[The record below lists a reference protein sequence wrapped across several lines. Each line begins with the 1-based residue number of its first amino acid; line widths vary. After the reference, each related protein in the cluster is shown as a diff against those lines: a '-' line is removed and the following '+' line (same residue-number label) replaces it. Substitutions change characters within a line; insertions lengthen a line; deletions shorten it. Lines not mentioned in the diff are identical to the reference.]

1 MSHIEENNM
10 KNKVILGL
18 IWKLIEK
25 TGAQGIQFIISIIL
39 ARLLLP
45 EEYGIIA
52 LITIFLNIANI
63 FIQSGFSSAIIQK
76 KEVDEVDCD
85 SVFYFNLIIS
95 IIAYFILYMLSPIIS
110 DFYKN
115 PILSSVLRVQSITLI
130 IGGLNAIQNAII
142 QRKMQF
148 KKLFI
153 VSLVAIIIQG
163 LVGIFM
169 AYKNYGVWSLVISNL
184 VGSIV
189 TTIILWFITSWRPK
203 LNFSIIR
210 LKSMF
215 KFGSRLLLSSL
226 IDIIYNNLYS
236 LIIGKKYDQE
246 MLAYYNRGQN
256 IPNILVTNINSSIDG
271 VLFPALST
279 YQDDKK
285 GMKMLVRRS
294 IVTSSFIVFPIMFGL
309 FAISK
314 PLTIILL
321 TDKWID
327 SVPFMELSCI
337 MYAIWPIHT
346 ANLQAIKAMG
356 RSDVFFKLEVIK
368 KILGIV
374 IIVITIPFGVYA
386 MMIGCV
392 INSILCTFINAYPNK
407 HLLEYDYFQQIK
419 DILPSLILSIA
430 MSIIISCISIFDLSN
445 FVIILLKMILGIC
458 VYVLGAWIFKFEC
471 FLYIINNIK
480 YYINKS
486 RKSKSNGMI

>member
-327 SVPFMELSCI
+327 SVPFMKLSCI

>member
-1 MSHIEENNM
+1 M
-10 KNKVILGL
+10 KDGMKKNVVSGL
-18 IWKLIEK
+18 IWKFIERI
-25 TGAQGIQFIISIIL
+25 GVQGVQFIISIIL

-45 EEYGIIA
+45 EEYGVIA

-95 IIAYFILYMLSPIIS
+95 IIAYFILYMLSPLIAN
-110 DFYKN
+110 FYKK
-115 PILSSVLRVQSITLI
+115 PILCSVLRVQAITLI
-130 IGGLNAIQNAII
+130 IGGLNAVQNAII

-153 VSLVAIIIQG
+153 VSLLAIIIQG
-163 LVGIFM
+163 LVGIVM

-189 TTIILWFITSWRPK
+189 TTIILWFITSWRPQF
-203 LNFSIIR
+203 NFSIIR

-226 IDIIYNNLYS
+226 IDTIYNNLYS

-256 IPNILVTNINSSIDG
+256 IPNLLVTNINSSIDG

-327 SVPFMELSCI
+327 SVPFMKLSCI
-337 MYAIWPIHT
+337 MYAMWPIHT

-374 IIVITIPFGVYA
+374 IIVITIPFGVYT

-419 DILPSLILSIA
+419 DILPSLILAIA
-430 MSIIISCISIFDLSN
+430 MSIIISFISIFDLSN
-445 FVIILLKMILGIC
+445 LLVILLQTVLGIC
-458 VYVLGAWIFKFEC
+458 IYILGAWILKFEC
-471 FLYIINNIK
+471 FLYILNNIK
-480 YYINKS
+480 YYINK
-486 RKSKSNGMI
+486 RKKVRVVG

>member
-76 KEVDEVDCD
+76 REVDEVDCD
-85 SVFYFNLIIS
+85 SVFYFNLSIS
-95 IIAYFILYMLSPIIS
+95 IIAYFILYMLSPIIAN
-110 DFYKN
+110 FYKN
-115 PILSSVLRVQSITLI
+115 PILCSVLRVQAITLI
-130 IGGLNAIQNAII
+130 IGGLNAVQNAII

-153 VSLVAIIIQG
+153 VSLVSIIIQG

-203 LNFSIIR
+203 FNFSIIR

-226 IDIIYNNLYS
+226 IDTIYNNLYS
-236 LIIGKKYDQE
+236 LIIGKKYNQE

-256 IPNILVTNINSSIDG
+256 IPNLLVTNINSSIDG

-309 FAISK
+309 LAISK

-327 SVPFMELSCI
+327 SVPFMKLSCI
-337 MYAIWPIHT
+337 MYAMWPIHT
-346 ANLQAIKAMG
+346 ANLQTIKAMG
-356 RSDVFFKLEVIK
+356 RSDVFFKLEIIK
-368 KILGIV
+368 KILGIS
-374 IIVITIPFGVYA
+374 ILIITIPFGVYA

-407 HLLEYDYFQQIK
+407 HLLEYDYLQQIK
-419 DILPSLILSIA
+419 DILPSLILAIV

-445 FVIILLKMILGIC
+445 FIIMLLQIVLGIC
-458 VYVLGAWIFKFEC
+458 VYILGAWIFKFEC
-471 FLYIINNIK
+471 FLYILNNIK
-480 YYINKS
+480 YYINKK
-486 RKSKSNGMI
+486 RKSKRNGVI

>member
-1 MSHIEENNM
+1 MKDGMKKNVVSGLMWKFIERIG
-10 KNKVILGL
+10 V
-18 IWKLIEK
+18 
-25 TGAQGIQFIISIIL
+25 QGVQFIISIIL
-39 ARLLLP
+39 ARVLLP

-76 KEVDEVDCD
+76 KEVDEVDCN

-95 IIAYFILYMLSPIIS
+95 IIAYFILYMLSPIIAS
-110 DFYKN
+110 FYKN
-115 PILSSVLRVQSITLI
+115 PILSSVLRVQAITLI
-130 IGGLNAIQNAII
+130 IGGLNAVQNAII

-148 KKLFI
+148 KKVFI
-153 VSLVAIIIQG
+153 VSVIAIIIQG

-169 AYKNYGVWSLVISNL
+169 AYKNYGVWSLVISSL

-189 TTIILWFITSWRPK
+189 TTIILWFVTSWRPK

-226 IDIIYNNLYS
+226 IDTIYNNLYS
-236 LIIGKKYDQE
+236 LIIGKKYNQE

-256 IPNILVTNINSSIDG
+256 IPNLLVTNINSSIDG

-327 SVPFMELSCI
+327 SVPFMKLSCI
-337 MYAIWPIHT
+337 MYAMWPIHT

-356 RSDVFFKLEVIK
+356 RSDVFFKLEIIK
-368 KILGIV
+368 KILGIS
-374 IIVITIPFGVYA
+374 ILIITIPFGVYA

-407 HLLEYDYFQQIK
+407 HLLEYDYLQQIK
-419 DILPSLILSIA
+419 DILPSLILAIV

-445 FVIILLKMILGIC
+445 FIIMLLQIVLGIC
-458 VYVLGAWIFKFEC
+458 VYILGAWIFKFEC
-471 FLYIINNIK
+471 FLYILNNIK
-480 YYINKS
+480 YYINKK
-486 RKSKSNGMI
+486 RKSKRSGVS

>member
-327 SVPFMELSCI
+327 SVPFMKLSCI

-374 IIVITIPFGVYA
+374 IIVITIPFGVYT

-445 FVIILLKMILGIC
+445 FVIILLQMILGIC

>member
-1 MSHIEENNM
+1 MEKGIKKSI
-10 KNKVILGL
+10 ILG
-18 IWKLIEK
+18 IMWKLMERI
-25 TGAQGIQFIISIIL
+25 GVQGIQFIISIIL

-76 KEVDEVDCD
+76 KEVDEVDCN
-85 SVFYFNLIIS
+85 SVFYFNLSIA
-95 IIAYFILYMLSPIIS
+95 IIAYFILYMLSPLIAN
-110 DFYKN
+110 FYKN
-115 PILSSVLRVQSITLI
+115 PILSSVLRVQAITLI
-130 IGGLNAIQNAII
+130 IGGLNAVQNAII

-153 VSLVAIIIQG
+153 VSMVAIIIQG

-169 AYKNYGVWSLVISNL
+169 AYKNYKIWSLVISNL

-189 TTIILWFITSWRPK
+189 TTIILWFVTSWRPK

-226 IDIIYNNLYS
+226 IDTIYNNLYS

-256 IPNILVTNINSSIDG
+256 IPNLLVTNINSSIDG

-327 SVPFMELSCI
+327 SVPFMKLSCI
-337 MYAIWPIHT
+337 MYAMWPIHT

-407 HLLEYDYFQQIK
+407 HLLEYDYLQQIK
-419 DILPSLILSIA
+419 DILPSLILAIA

-445 FVIILLKMILGIC
+445 FIIMLLQIVLGIC
-458 VYVLGAWIFKFEC
+458 VYILGAWIFKFEC
-471 FLYIINNIK
+471 FLYILNNIK
-480 YYINKS
+480 YYINKK
-486 RKSKSNGMI
+486 KSKRSGVI

>member
-1 MSHIEENNM
+1 M
-10 KNKVILGL
+10 KDGMKKNVVSGL
-18 IWKLIEK
+18 IWKFIERI
-25 TGAQGIQFIISIIL
+25 GVQGVQFIISIIL

-45 EEYGIIA
+45 EEYGVIA

-76 KEVDEVDCD
+76 KEVDEADCD

-95 IIAYFILYMLSPIIS
+95 IVAYFILYMLAPIIAN
-110 DFYKN
+110 FYKK
-115 PILSSVLRVQSITLI
+115 PILSSVLRVQAITLI
-130 IGGLNAIQNAII
+130 IGGLNAVQNAII

-189 TTIILWFITSWRPK
+189 TTVILWFITSWRPK
-203 LNFSIIR
+203 FNFSITK

-226 IDIIYNNLYS
+226 IDTIYNNLYS
-236 LIIGKKYDQE
+236 LIIGKKYDQK

-256 IPNILVTNINSSIDG
+256 IPNLLVTNINSSIDG

-309 FAISK
+309 LVISK

-327 SVPFMELSCI
+327 SIPFMKLSCI
-337 MYAIWPIHT
+337 MYAMWPIHT

-368 KILGIV
+368 KILGIA
-374 IIVITIPFGVYA
+374 IIIITIPFGVYA
-386 MMIGCV
+386 MMIGSV

-407 HLLEYDYFQQIK
+407 RLLEYDYFQQIK
-419 DILPSLILSIA
+419 DILPSLILSIT
-430 MSIIISCISIFDLSN
+430 MSIIISCISLFDLSN
-445 FVIILLKMILGIC
+445 FVVILLQIVLGIF
-458 VYVLGAWIFKFEC
+458 VYILGAWIFKFEC
-471 FLYIINNIK
+471 YIYILNNIK
-480 YYINKS
+480 YYINK
-486 RKSKSNGMI
+486 RKKSKSRGVI

>member
-18 IWKLIEK
+18 TWKLIEK

-327 SVPFMELSCI
+327 SVPFMKLSCI

>member
-1 MSHIEENNM
+1 MEKGM
-10 KNKVILGL
+10 KKSIILG
-18 IWKLIEK
+18 ITWKLMERI
-25 TGAQGIQFIISIIL
+25 GVQGIQFIISIIL

-76 KEVDEVDCD
+76 KEVDEVDCN

-95 IIAYFILYMLSPIIS
+95 IIAYFILYMLSPLIAN
-110 DFYKN
+110 FYKN
-115 PILSSVLRVQSITLI
+115 PILSSVLRVQAITLI
-130 IGGLNAIQNAII
+130 IGGLNAVQNAII

-153 VSLVAIIIQG
+153 VSMVAIIIQG

-169 AYKNYGVWSLVISNL
+169 AYKNYKIWSLVISNL

-189 TTIILWFITSWRPK
+189 TTIILWFVTSWRPK

-226 IDIIYNNLYS
+226 IDTIYNNLYS

-256 IPNILVTNINSSIDG
+256 IPNLLVTNINSSIDG

-327 SVPFMELSCI
+327 SVPFMKLSCI
-337 MYAIWPIHT
+337 MYAMWPIHT

-407 HLLEYDYFQQIK
+407 HLLKYDYLQQIK
-419 DILPSLILSIA
+419 DILPSLILAIA

-445 FVIILLKMILGIC
+445 FVVILLQIVLGIC
-458 VYVLGAWIFKFEC
+458 VYTLGAWIFKFEC
-471 FLYIINNIK
+471 FLYILNNIK
-480 YYINKS
+480 YYINKK
-486 RKSKSNGMI
+486 RESKKTGVI